1 MRCACVKMRRS
12 YRTRTPTSAVRSS
25 PRGDWQARSG
35 RVALF
40 LVALLEEVEL
50 ELHRV
55 SPGGDLARSHVR
67 DEQFR
72 PLLRHAGRDD
82 AAPGMAEQDQW
93 RARKTLVKLFG
104 EIDPV
109 GDELLAR
116 DAGRAVLRE
125 RSPRPTLVPLHENK
139 VPLVRCVSRD
149 ERRLNVAGPAVQEQ
163 QYWISAIV
171 AAYGDP

>member
-1 MRCACVKMRRS
+1 MWPKPLLTGS
-12 YRTRTPTSAVRSS
+12 LPSALRS
-25 PRGDWQARSG
+25 PR
-35 RVALF
+35 
-40 LVALLEEVEL
+40 
-50 ELHRV
+50 
-55 SPGGDLARSHVR
+55 PDLARSHVG

-82 AAPGMAEQDQW
+82 AAPEMAEQDQW
-93 RARKTLVKLFG
+93 RARKALVQLFG

-139 VPLVRCVSRD
+139 VLLVRCVSRD
-149 ERRLNVAGPAVQEQ
+149 QRRLNVARPAVQEE
-163 QYWISAIV
+163 QYWISAVV
-171 AAYGDP
+171 ATYGDPLLNPANRHERGFFDALPGSLCVDRSGNKKQNDERRGG